1 MAKRIDWDAS
11 RRKRN
16 VSTKGYIKSY
26 WDGWKPD
33 FKYPL
38 STKSPRC
45 SAVISDALFEML
57 YEGEPRLFKKTDLL
71 GMSADSLFP
80 SLKRELLI
88 AKIQFSCEGM
98 PHKVIEL
105 LWAPMANKIRRPIVE
120 KTRIYR
126 KILDR
131 FLELTWLDSVRYE
144 PRYRLFCYIFRPKKH
159 LKKWVLKILGHDLA

>member
-1 MAKRIDWDAS
+1 MTRRIDWDAS

-16 VSTKGYIKSY
+16 VSKNGHIKSY
-26 WDGWKPD
+26 WDGWKPN

-38 STKSPRC
+38 STKSPR
-45 SAVISDALFEML
+45 SLAVSSNAIFEML
-57 YEGEPRLFKKTDLL
+57 YDGEPRLFKKTDLL

-88 AKIQFSCEGM
+88 AKIQVSCEDM
-98 PHKVIEL
+98 PHKVREL
-105 LWAPMANKIRRPIVE
+105 LWAPMEKKIRRPILE

-126 KILDR
+126 KIFDR

-144 PRYRLFCYIFRPKKH
+144 PRYRLFCFIYRPKKH